1 MKASIWKEGVGKNV
15 HKKTIKLYNRIE
27 ERVCAKKRKGILAI
41 KGGKRKSTSI
51 CKGPVTK
58 RIHPA
63 VKIATDLTSLFF
75 SKEGWKK
82 KNGTR
87 LSLYELVDGKE

>member
-1 MKASIWKEGVGKNV
+1 MEASIWKEGVGKNV

-27 ERVCAKKRKGILAI
+27 ERVCAKKRKGILTI

-75 SKEGWKK
+75 SKKGWKK